1 MSEARGPWAYVVAA
15 IEERLALMAPA
26 RRLRLAMA
34 EREVRVFARGRPV
47 RVLDAGCGDGLLSLS
62 MAKRNPEWE
71 LLGLDRNE
79 GALAGATERARARR
93 LPNARF
99 EPADLEQ
106 SLPTAG
112 FGAVLAIE
120 CLSEITDDRRALEVL
135 AAGLAPG
142 GLLVVQVPE
151 RGWRPVL
158 PGSATTWRE
167 QVRQGYDAAELE
179 AGLSALG
186 LEAIAVEPTFH
197 TLVQAAQDVHDRI
210 KRLAL
215 PIRLAAFP
223 LLALTVRLERW
234 GLRPG
239 RSSALLATARAPS

>member
-15 IEERLALMAPA
+15 LEERVALMAPA

-34 EREVRVFARGRPV
+34 EREVRAFDRGRRV
-47 RVLDAGCGDGLLSLS
+47 QVLDAGCGDGLLSLS
-62 MAKRNPEWE
+62 MAKRNPDWE
-71 LLGLDRNE
+71 LLGVDRDE
-79 GALAGATERARARR
+79 GALAGAAERARARR
-93 LPNARF
+93 LPNVRF

-106 SLPTAG
+106 PLPAAG
-112 FGAVLAIE
+112 FDAVLAIE
-120 CLSEITDDRRALEVL
+120 CLSEIPDDRRALEVL
-135 AAGLAPG
+135 AAALAPG
-142 GLLVVQVPE
+142 GLLVVQVPDRE
-151 RGWRPVL
+151 WCPVL

-167 QVRQGYDAAELE
+167 QVRQGYAAAEI
-179 AGLSALG
+179 AAALSALG

-197 TLVQAAQDVHDRI
+197 ALVQAAQDVRDRI
-210 KRLAL
+210 KDRAL

-223 LLALTVRLERW
+223 LLAATVRLERW